1 MIGGVLGWSGIP
13 RFPFVSEQGSGAY
26 LALGAFALWAS
37 RKHLA
42 QIASGLLRGD
52 KNLGDEGE
60 PMGYRFAAYGLLAG
74 AVFLLLFFGK
84 MGMSWWITV
93 PFFMLDFLI
102 AIFVAR
108 VRAELGP
115 PVHCLPYGG
124 PDQIIIRSLGT
135 RPRPLGAS
143 NITVLGLMWGL
154 RRQYHAHPMPFQLE
168 GYKMAQTTG
177 IGYRRL
183 SAVLMVAAVVGTLA
197 AFWGLYHCYY
207 IYGMDAEMDSVS
219 RRVGREPF
227 THLQSWFEA
236 PQGTD
241 WYAVI
246 AMVAS
251 VGFTLLL
258 MLLRMRFAW
267 WPFHPVGYALASTPG
282 SNMNLL
288 WLPLLIA
295 WVAKVLILR
304 YRGHKLFLAVIP
316 FALGL
321 ILGEFIIGSLWTII
335 SIAFGVPTYA
345 FWPY

>member
-1 MIGGVLGWSGIP
+1 
-13 RFPFVSEQGSGAY
+13 
-26 LALGAFALWAS
+26 
-37 RKHLA
+37 
-42 QIASGLLRGD
+42 
-52 KNLGDEGE
+52 
-60 PMGYRFAAYGLLAG
+60 
-74 AVFLLLFFGK
+74 
-84 MGMSWWITV
+84 
-93 PFFMLDFLI
+93 
-102 AIFVAR
+102 
-108 VRAELGP
+108 
-115 PVHCLPYGG
+115 VHDLVYGG

-135 RPRPLGAS
+135 RSRSSLLGTR
-143 NITVLGLMWGL
+143 NITALGLMWWL

-168 GYKMAQTTG
+168 GYKMAQRTG

-183 SAVLMVAAVVGTLA
+183 SVALMVAAVIGTLA

-227 THLQSWFEA
+227 THLQSWFES

-241 WYAVI
+241 WYAVV

-258 MLLRMRFAW
+258 MLLRMQFGW
-267 WPFHPVGYALASTPG
+267 WPFHPVGCALASTPG

-288 WLPLLIA
+288 WLPLLIV

-321 ILGEFIIGSLWTII
+321 IFGEFIIGSLWTII
-335 SIAFGVPTYA
+335 GIAFGVPTYA